1 MDVESV
7 SHKLSEMTDRSMCN
21 SNNWENYQTDSK
33 SIMTK
38 GSSDLMVGLVEPSP
52 TTFTD
57 LKGIQ
62 SSC

>member
-21 SNNWENYQTDSK
+21 SNINYQTEFK
-33 SIMTK
+33 NIMTK
-38 GSSDLMVGLVEPSP
+38 DSSNLMVELVEPSP
-52 TTFTD
+52 TTFKD